1 MFLIIEK
8 PILHQNMKNILFTI
22 VSAILIIS
30 ISACSKPGTGGKA
43 TLSVHVFD
51 SICDG
56 SNVNVVPEAT
66 IYIKYGGTAVDA
78 DIGSYDDSQIADFG
92 GKTVYESLRRGDYY
106 LYAVSQDGQK
116 TGGTH
121 FEIKNRIG
129 EREVVICTGAYE

>member
-1 MFLIIEK
+1 
-8 PILHQNMKNILFTI
+8 MKNIL
-22 VSAILIIS
+22 SAIVCAILLIAIS
-30 ISACSKPGTGGKA
+30 SCSKPGTGGKA

-66 IYIKYGGTAVDA
+66 IYIKYGGTAVDS
-78 DIGSYDDSQIADFG
+78 DLGSYDDSQVGDAG

-106 LYAVSQDGQK
+106 LYAVSLDGTK

>member
-1 MFLIIEK
+1 
-8 PILHQNMKNILFTI
+8 MKNILFTI